1 MRIFSV
7 SPLLMLFLAVA
18 GTERSAA
25 SDLFRDLDQDSDG
38 RIEAAEVPEARI
50 AHFRRALRV
59 ADRDRDGVLVAEEL
73 TAAVT
78 DPEPM
83 TPPASK
89 LAEKVRKMDPAKLD
103 QDQDGEITLQEIPE
117 PLRPRFQEILD
128 RAGKKSV
135 SVEQLREYL
144 AANGLGPRNDGEPK
158 KKQKSEGAA
167 KKRAES
173 AEEMKSE
180 DKGQEPKQETEKSER
195 PGKRAADN
203 RSKGPGNRKK
213 PENGEPSPE
222 ARFQR
227 MDKNQDGQLSSDE
240 IPERLK
246 SRLDKIDANADGSV
260 SREEFLQAGARL
272 KSRQQ

>member
-1 MRIFSV
+1 MRIFTTTPV
-7 SPLLMLFLAVA
+7 LMLSLAVSF
-18 GTERSAA
+18 TEASAA
-25 SDLFRDLDQDSDG
+25 TDLFRDLDQNSDG
-38 RIEAAEVPEARI
+38 RIEVAEIPEART

-59 ADRDRDGVLVAEEL
+59 ADRNRDGVLVAEEL
-73 TAAVT
+73 SAAVT

-117 PLRPRFQEILD
+117 PLRPRFQEMLD
-128 RAGKKSV
+128 RTGKKSV

-144 AANGLGPRNDGEPK
+144 AANGLGPRNDVEPK
-158 KKQKSEGAA
+158 KKQKSGPTGE
-167 KKRAES
+167 KRAEP
-173 AEEMKSE
+173 AEEKRVE
-180 DKGQEPKQETEKSER
+180 RKGRESKQEAEKSGR
-195 PGKRAADN
+195 PEKGKENDRP
-203 RSKGPGNRKK
+203 KGAGNRTK
-213 PENGEPSPE
+213 PETGEATPE
-222 ARFQR
+222 NRFKR
-227 MDKNQDGQLSSDE
+227 MDKNQDGILSADE

-260 SREEFLQAGARL
+260 SRDEFLQAGARL

>member
-1 MRIFSV
+1 
-7 SPLLMLFLAVA
+7 
-18 GTERSAA
+18 
-25 SDLFRDLDQDSDG
+25 
-38 RIEAAEVPEARI
+38 
-50 AHFRRALRV
+50 
-59 ADRDRDGVLVAEEL
+59 
-73 TAAVT
+73 
-78 DPEPM
+78 
-83 TPPASK
+83 
-89 LAEKVRKMDPAKLD
+89 
-103 QDQDGEITLQEIPE
+103 
-117 PLRPRFQEILD
+117 
-128 RAGKKSV
+128 
-135 SVEQLREYL
+135 
-144 AANGLGPRNDGEPK
+144 
-158 KKQKSEGAA
+158 
-167 KKRAES
+167 
-173 AEEMKSE
+173 MKSE

>member
-7 SPLLMLFLAVA
+7 SPVLMLFLAVA
-18 GTERSAA
+18 FPERSAA
-25 SDLFRDLDQDSDG
+25 ADLFQDLDQNSDG

-83 TPPASK
+83 IPPASK
-89 LAEKVRKMDPAKLD
+89 LAERVRKMDPAKLD

-128 RAGKKSV
+128 RTGKRLV
-135 SVEQLREYL
+135 TVQQLREYL
-144 AANGLGPRNDGEPK
+144 AANGLGPRNEGEPK
-158 KKQKSEGAA
+158 KKQKSEG
-167 KKRAES
+167 
-173 AEEMKSE
+173 
-180 DKGQEPKQETEKSER
+180 
-195 PGKRAADN
+195 
-203 RSKGPGNRKK
+203 PGNRKK
-213 PENGEPSPE
+213 PENGPASPE
-222 ARFQR
+222 TRFQR

-246 SRLDKIDANADGSV
+246 SRLDKIDSNADGSV